1 MEEKKKLSAIERE
14 KLKMERL
21 QQEMLN
27 SRKRIEEAKNKE
39 ALKVWKK
46 IKPLLLKDEI
56 LDQIQDPEFVEMI
69 VLDIQQ
75 VLEKYIPVTESKQE
89 DKKQLEEEKKEDN
102 INE

>member
-1 MEEKKKLSAIERE
+1 ME
-14 KLKMERL
+14 
-21 QQEMLN
+21 
-27 SRKRIEEAKNKE
+27 
-39 ALKVWKK
+39 K